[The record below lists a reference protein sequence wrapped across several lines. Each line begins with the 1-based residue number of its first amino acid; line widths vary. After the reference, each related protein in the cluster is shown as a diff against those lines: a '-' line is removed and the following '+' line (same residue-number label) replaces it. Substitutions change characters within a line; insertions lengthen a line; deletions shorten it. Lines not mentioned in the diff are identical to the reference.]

1 MTLVLIVVI
10 TVIVGLLLA
19 AASALRV
26 GPREMP
32 ENPNANNPDA
42 FEADLDPE
50 GDEPEEY

>member
-10 TVIVGLLLA
+10 TVIVGLVLA
-19 AASALRV
+19 AVSGVRI
-26 GPREMP
+26 GPSETP

-50 GDEPEEY
+50 GDEPEGY